1 MKMGPE
7 NFGPG
12 SETYARP
19 VRWTSSF
26 ERVDGMEKKKI
37 KKEEDKTRRI

>member
-19 VRWTSSF
+19 GVDPVVH
-26 ERVDGMEKKKI
+26 RVDGMEDKKKI
-37 KKEEDKTRRI
+37 NKKETEAD